1 MKKILTLL
9 LTGALAFGVAACTST
24 TDHTHTP
31 TAPTPPTTPTTPTT
45 PITPAPTTFRIAMV
59 TDIGDIDDGSF
70 NQGTW
75 EGVVAFAE
83 ANNISH
89 RYYRPLEQGTAASMD
104 AIALAVRAGAEVI
117 VTPGFLFEP
126 AIYEAQ
132 KLYPNV
138 KFILIDGVPHA
149 GDYATYE
156 TASNTLSVLFEE
168 QESGFLAGYAAV
180 KEGFRDLGFLGG
192 IAVPAVVRF
201 GIGFIAG
208 ANYAAAESGLTINL
222 GTPNYLN
229 LGNFGS
235 SDENKV
241 VAATFYLQG
250 REVIFVA
257 AGAAGF
263 NAMSAAEEVD
273 NKWVIGVDVDQG
285 PASSRVLTSAM
296 KALDVAVQDGLQAW
310 LDGTWEGGRTVF
322 MNATNNGVALPMAT
336 SRFTN
341 FTLAD
346 YERIYAL
353 IASGELVVPRDY
365 VALVTFA
372 TTYGIDPTTLPTEA
386 KIIG

>member
-322 MNATNNGVALPMAT
+322 MNATNSGVALPMAT